1 MKLKL
6 KTLSYC
12 SRNIERSNHTR
23 RTRMITETNYV
34 PTIYIE
40 MKPISV
46 LDKEALRKYLF
57 DKIDKMK
64 FPRPDLAD
72 QTGKE

>member
-1 MKLKL
+1 
-6 KTLSYC
+6 
-12 SRNIERSNHTR
+12 
-23 RTRMITETNYV
+23 MITETNYV

-46 LDKEALRKYLF
+46 LDKEALRKYFF

-72 QTGKE
+72 QTGKEMRDGLSHI

>member
-1 MKLKL
+1 
-6 KTLSYC
+6 
-12 SRNIERSNHTR
+12 
-23 RTRMITETNYV
+23 MITETNYV